1 MDLIVITGGRPLQG
15 SVTISGSKNGTLP
28 LLAAAMLAEGESV
41 IENVPDIEDVRTM
54 LQMLDA
60 LGVRTRFIGPGVLA
74 IDAANLRSTEAPYQL
89 VRKMRG
95 SFYVAGALLARTGH
109 AEVPLPGGCVIG
121 SRPVD
126 FHIQG
131 FKALG
136 AEVSEEAGV
145 MKARARRLRGTRIY
159 LDPRLR
165 SVGATIN
172 IMLAATL
179 ADGTTI
185 IESASREPE
194 IVSCA
199 EFLRECGAQ
208 ITGVG
213 SSTLVIRG
221 VDKLRGCR
229 YRSIPDRMEAGTFM
243 YAAAVTKGSL
253 LLESVRPDHLT
264 PVVDALR
271 SAGVTV
277 GYGDDWLKVETRE
290 RPEAV
295 DVMTAPYPGYPTD
308 LQPNHGVM
316 AALARGT
323 SIVEETIFDARFNY
337 TDELARMGANIKVVG
352 RAAIIKGVPEL
363 SGAPVEATD
372 IRAGAALV
380 LAGLAARGST
390 EISGTEFI
398 DRGYERFVDK
408 LRPLGAQISRS
419 AVESRGAACWV

>member
-1 MDLIVITGGRPLQG
+1 MDQIVITGGRRLHGTVP
-15 SVTISGSKNGTLP
+15 ISGSKNGTLP
-28 LLAAAMLAEGESV
+28 LLAAALLVEGESI
-41 IENVPDIEDVRTM
+41 IENVPNIDDVQTM
-54 LQMLDA
+54 LQMLEA
-60 LGVRTRFIGPGVLA
+60 LGVTSKFIGPGILS
-74 IDAANLRSTEAPYQL
+74 INAANLRSTEAPYHL

-136 AEVSEEAGV
+136 AEVVEEAGI
-145 MKARARRLRGTRIY
+145 MKARAQRLRGARIY

-165 SVGATIN
+165 SVGATVN
-172 IMLAATL
+172 IMLAASL
-179 ADGTTI
+179 ADGITI

-194 IVSCA
+194 IVCCA
-199 EFLRECGAQ
+199 EFLRDCGAH
-208 ITGVG
+208 ITGIG

-221 VDKLRGCR
+221 VDRLHGCR
-229 YRSIPDRMEAGTFM
+229 FRSIPDRMEAGTYM
-243 YAAAVTKGSL
+243 YAVAATGGSVV
-253 LLESVRPDHLT
+253 LENVRPDHLT
-264 PVVDALR
+264 AVIDTLQA
-271 SAGVTV
+271 AGVTV
-277 GYGDDWLKVETRE
+277 GYGDDWIKVQRDE

-316 AALARGT
+316 AALAHGT
-323 SIVEETIFDARFNY
+323 SIVEETIFDGRFNY

-352 RAAIIKGVPEL
+352 RAAIIKGVAEL

-380 LAGLAARGST
+380 LAGLAAEGVT
-390 EISGTEFI
+390 EITGTEFI
-398 DRGYERFVDK
+398 DRGYERLVDK
-408 LRPLGAQISRS
+408 LRPLGAQISRCT
-419 AVESRGAACWV
+419 VDNRGAECWV

>member
-1 MDLIVITGGRPLQG
+1 MDQIVITGGRRLHG

-28 LLAAAMLAEGESV
+28 LLAAAMLVEGESV
-41 IENVPDIEDVRTM
+41 IENVPDIDDVRTM
-54 LQMLDA
+54 LQMLES
-60 LGVRTRFIGPGVLA
+60 LGISSRFIGPGVLA
-74 IDAANLRSTEAPYQL
+74 IDASHLRSTEAPYQL

-136 AEVSEEAGV
+136 AEVTEEAGI
-145 MKARARRLRGTRIY
+145 MRARATRLRGARIY

-172 IMLAATL
+172 IMLAACL
-179 ADGTTI
+179 AEGTTI

-194 IVSCA
+194 VVCCA
-199 EFLRECGAQ
+199 EYLRECGASVSG
-208 ITGVG
+208 IG

-221 VDKLRGCR
+221 VERLHGCR
-229 YRSIPDRMEAGTFM
+229 FRSIPDRMEAGTFM
-243 YAAAVTKGSL
+243 YAAAAAGGSV
-253 LLESVRPDHLT
+253 LLEGVRPDHLT
-264 PVVDALR
+264 AVIDTLQAG
-271 SAGVTV
+271 GVTV
-277 GYGDDWLKVETRE
+277 GYGDDWIKVTREE

-295 DVMTAPYPGYPTD
+295 DAMTAPYPGYPTD

-316 AALARGT
+316 AAIARGT
-323 SIVEETIFDARFNY
+323 SIIEETIFDARFNY

-352 RAAIIKGVPEL
+352 RAAIIKGVPQL

-380 LAGLAARGST
+380 LAGLAADGVT
-390 EISGTEFI
+390 AITGTEFI

-408 LRPLGAQISRS
+408 LRPLGAQIARS
-419 AVESRGAACWV
+419 AVESRGAECWV

>member
-1 MDLIVITGGRPLQG
+1 MDQIVITGGRRLQG

-28 LLAAAMLAEGESV
+28 LLAAAMLVEGESV
-41 IENVPDIEDVRTM
+41 IENVPDIDDVRTM
-54 LQMLDA
+54 LQMLES
-60 LGVRTRFIGPGVLA
+60 LGVHSRFIGPGVLS
-74 IDAANLRSTEAPYQL
+74 IDASNLRSTEAPYQL

-131 FKALG
+131 FRALG
-136 AEVSEEAGV
+136 AEVVEEAGI
-145 MKARARRLRGTRIY
+145 MKARASRLRGARIY

-179 ADGTTI
+179 AEGTTI

-194 IVSCA
+194 VVCCA
-199 EFLRECGAQ
+199 EYLRDCGASLS
-208 ITGVG
+208 GVG
-213 SSTLVIRG
+213 GSTLVIRG
-221 VDKLRGCR
+221 VERLHGCR
-229 YRSIPDRMEAGTFM
+229 FRSIPDRMEAGTFM
-243 YAAAVTKGSL
+243 YATATTGGSVV
-253 LLESVRPDHLT
+253 LEAVRPDHLT
-264 PVVDALR
+264 SVIDTLQA
-271 SAGVTV
+271 AGVTV
-277 GYGDDWLKVETRE
+277 GHGDDWIKVTCDE

-295 DVMTAPYPGYPTD
+295 DVLTAPYPGYPTD

-316 AALARGT
+316 AAIARGT

-352 RAAIIKGVPEL
+352 RAAIIKGVAQL

-380 LAGLAARGST
+380 LAGLAAEGVT
-390 EISGTEFI
+390 EITGTEFI

-408 LRPLGAQISRS
+408 LRPLGAQIARS
-419 AVESRGAACWV
+419 AVESRGVECWV

>member
-1 MDLIVITGGRPLQG
+1 MDQIVISGGRRLHG
-15 SVTISGSKNGTLP
+15 TVSISGSKNGTLP
-28 LLAAAMLAEGESV
+28 LLAAALLVEGESI
-41 IENVPDIEDVRTM
+41 IENVPDIDDVQTM
-54 LQMLDA
+54 LQMLEA
-60 LGVRTRFIGPGVLA
+60 LGVNSKFIGPGILS
-74 IDAANLRSTEAPYQL
+74 INAANLRSTQAPYQL

-136 AEVSEEAGV
+136 AEVVEEAGI
-145 MKARARRLRGTRIY
+145 MKARASRLRGARIY

-172 IMLAATL
+172 IMLAASL
-179 ADGTTI
+179 ADGITI

-194 IVSCA
+194 IVCCA
-199 EFLRECGAQ
+199 EFLRDLGAA
-208 ITGVG
+208 ISGIG

-221 VDKLRGCR
+221 VDRLHGCR
-229 YRSIPDRMEAGTFM
+229 FRSIPDRMEAGTFM
-243 YAAAVTKGSL
+243 YAVAAAGGSVV
-253 LLESVRPDHLT
+253 LENVRPDHLT
-264 PVVDALR
+264 SVIDTLQT
-271 SAGVTV
+271 AGVTV
-277 GYGDDWLKVETRE
+277 GHGDDWIKVQREE

-316 AALARGT
+316 AAVARGT

-352 RAAIIKGVPEL
+352 RAAIIKGVPQL

-380 LAGLAARGST
+380 LAGLAAEGVT

-408 LRPLGAQISRS
+408 LRPLGAQISRCT
-419 AVESRGAACWV
+419 ADSRGAACWV

>member
-1 MDLIVITGGRPLQG
+1 MDQIVITGGHRLHG
-15 SVTISGSKNGTLP
+15 SVSISGSKNGTLP
-28 LLAAAMLAEGESV
+28 LLAAALLVEGESI
-41 IENVPDIEDVRTM
+41 IENVPDIDDVQTM
-54 LQMLDA
+54 LQMLEA
-60 LGVRTRFIGPGVLA
+60 LGVTSRFIGPGVLS
-74 IDAANLRSTEAPYQL
+74 INAAHLRSTEAPYHL

-136 AEVSEEAGV
+136 AEVVEEAGI
-145 MKARARRLRGTRIY
+145 MKARARRLRGARIY

-172 IMLAATL
+172 IMLAACL

-185 IESASREPE
+185 LESASREPE
-194 IVSCA
+194 IVCCG

-208 ITGVG
+208 ISGIG
-213 SSTLVIRG
+213 SSTLVIHG
-221 VDKLRGCR
+221 VDRLHGCR
-229 YRSIPDRMEAGTFM
+229 FRSIPDRMEAGTYM
-243 YAAAVTKGSL
+243 YAAAVTGGSL
-253 LLESVRPDHLT
+253 VLEDVRPDHLT
-264 PVVDALR
+264 SVIDALQ

-277 GYGDDWLKVETRE
+277 GHGDDWIKVQCEE

-316 AALARGT
+316 AAIARGT

-352 RAAIIKGVPEL
+352 RAAIIKGVRQL

-380 LAGLAARGST
+380 LAGLAAEGVT
-390 EISGTEFI
+390 EITGTEFI

-408 LRPLGAQISRS
+408 LRPLGAQIARCS
-419 AVESRGAACWV
+419 VESRGAVCWV